1 MAKLLGTKSR
11 QGQSAKMLKAIV
23 RPLPQ
28 EVPDPGSVPA
38 VLGILDTFVFTGD
51 QARASAP

>member
-28 EVPDPGSVPA
+28 EVPDLGSVPA